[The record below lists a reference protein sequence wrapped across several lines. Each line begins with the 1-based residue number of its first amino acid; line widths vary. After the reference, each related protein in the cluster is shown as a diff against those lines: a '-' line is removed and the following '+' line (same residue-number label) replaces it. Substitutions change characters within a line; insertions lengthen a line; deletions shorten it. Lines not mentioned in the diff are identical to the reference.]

1 MKAVVWGKYKCDG
14 HQVNLPL
21 PHKLLGMDFRSD
33 TVTQPTPQMLQA
45 MMNARVGDDVF
56 GEDPAVNELER
67 TAAAMFG
74 MEDALYCSSG
84 TQANQIA
91 LSVHMRPGE
100 EVICSDVSH
109 IYLYEG
115 GGIAQNAGASVRL
128 IKGDRGRINT
138 SDVLQN
144 INADDPHYPRTAMVS
159 VENTCNKG
167 GGSIYDYNE
176 LAALHQLCRERKLIL
191 HCDGARI
198 CNAAIAAGNAL
209 SDFGKVFDSL
219 SVCLSKGLGAP
230 VGSVLLGTKDFI
242 YRARRRRKTLGGGMR
257 QAGFIAAA
265 GLYALNHHIQRLKD
279 DHNNAKRMGEA
290 LQRCEWVES
299 IMPIETNIVI
309 AQIRAPHTSA
319 QAMMALAE
327 RGIKCF
333 TFGADKIRWVT
344 HLDIRDE
351 HLVEVERILPDIQ
364 LTTTQNQNRLAGM
377 Y

>member
-1 MKAVVWGKYKCDG
+1 
-14 HQVNLPL
+14 
-21 PHKLLGMDFRSD
+21 MDFRSD
-33 TVTQPTPQMLQA
+33 TVTKPTPQMLQA
-45 MMNARVGDDVF
+45 MMRASVGDDVF
-56 GEDPAVNELER
+56 GEDPTVNELER

-74 MEDALYCSSG
+74 MEAALYCSSG

-91 LSVHMRPGE
+91 LSVHMRPGD
-100 EVICSDVSH
+100 EVICSELSH

-128 IKGDRGRINT
+128 VKGDRGRINAA
-138 SDVLQN
+138 DVLQN

-167 GGSIYDYNE
+167 GGSIYDLGELVALNE
-176 LAALHQLCRERKLIL
+176 LCEQKKLIL

-198 CNAAIAAGNAL
+198 CNAAIAQGIEL
-209 SDFGKVFDSL
+209 SEFGKVFDSL

-265 GLYALNHHIQRLKD
+265 GLYALNHNIQRLSV
-279 DHNNAKRMGEA
+279 DHANAKRIGDI
-290 LQRCEWVES
+290 LQKCNWVES

-309 AQIRAPHTSA
+309 AQIRSPHTSA
-319 QAMMALAE
+319 QAMLALAD

-333 TFGADKIRWVT
+333 TFGADKIRLVT
-344 HLDIRDE
+344 HLDIREED
-351 HLVEVERILPDIQ
+351 VEAITKILPEIE
-364 LTTTQNQNRLAGM
+364 LSSGVNENRLAGM

>member
-1 MKAVVWGKYKCDG
+1 
-14 HQVNLPL
+14 
-21 PHKLLGMDFRSD
+21 MDFRSD
-33 TVTQPTPQMLQA
+33 TVTQPTPEMLQA

-56 GEDPAVNELER
+56 GEDVTVNELER
-67 TAAAMFG
+67 TAAELFG
-74 MEDALYCSSG
+74 MEAALYCSSG

-100 EVICSDVSH
+100 EVICSDLSH

-128 IKGDRGRINT
+128 IKGDRGRINAT
-138 SDVLQN
+138 DVLKN

-167 GGSIYDYNE
+167 GGSIYDFEE
-176 LAALHQLCRERKLIL
+176 LLALHQLCEQKKLIL

-198 CNAAIAAGNAL
+198 CNAAIASGRAL
-209 SDFGKVFDSL
+209 ADFGKVFDSL

-265 GLYALNHHIQRLKD
+265 GLYALNHNIERLSV
-279 DHNNAKRMGEA
+279 DHENAKRIGDSI
-290 LQRCEWVES
+290 LKCDWVES

-319 QAMMALAE
+319 QAMLALADQ
-327 RGIKCF
+327 GIKCF
-333 TFGADKIRWVT
+333 TFGADKIRLVT
-344 HLDIRDE
+344 HLDIREE
-351 HLVEVERILPDIQ
+351 HMVEVTRILREIK
-364 LTTTQNQNRLAGM
+364 LSTVINENRLAGM